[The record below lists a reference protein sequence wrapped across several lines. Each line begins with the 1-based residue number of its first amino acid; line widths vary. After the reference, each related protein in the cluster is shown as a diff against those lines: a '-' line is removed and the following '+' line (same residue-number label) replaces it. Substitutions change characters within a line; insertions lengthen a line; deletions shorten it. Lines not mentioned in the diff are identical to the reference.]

1 MIGFRKQ
8 LILSKT
14 GMVIDQ
20 IVERQINEFIFL
32 QVRFEETKEKIEK
45 NMSKFGFIAKA
56 E

>member
-20 IVERQINEFIFL
+20 IVERQIDDFISL
-32 QVRFEETKEKIEK
+32 KIRMEEIKEKVEK
-45 NMSKFGFIAKA
+45 NMDKFGCIVQP

>member
-20 IVERQINEFIFL
+20 IVEGQIDNFISL
-32 QVRFEETKEKIEK
+32 QIRMEEIKERVEK

>member
-20 IVERQINEFIFL
+20 IVKRQIDDFISL
-32 QVRFEETKEKIEK
+32 KVRLEEKKEKIEK
-45 NMSKFGFIAKA
+45 NMDKFINIIKP

>member
-20 IVERQINEFIFL
+20 IVEKQIDEFISL
-32 QVRFEETKEKIEK
+32 KVRMEEVKEKIEE
-45 NMSKFGFIAKA
+45 NMSKFGSIAKS
-56 E
+56 

>member
-14 GMVIDQ
+14 GMVIDE
-20 IVERQINEFIFL
+20 IVEGQIDNFISL
-32 QVRFEETKEKIEK
+32 QIRMEEIKERVEK

>member
-20 IVERQINEFIFL
+20 IVERQIDDFISL
-32 QVRFEETKEKIEK
+32 KVRMEEIKERVEK